1 MTSPGPDPVS
11 ARWPDGARDRFWLGV
26 KSAWPVVMGY
36 GPIGFALG
44 VLAVQAGLTP
54 METGAMSLLVYAG
67 ASQFIAVGMIGAD
80 AGLAAIAATTFLVN
94 IRHVLMSAAL
104 SPSFRGVR
112 RPVLAA
118 LAFLITDE
126 SFALSSTVFAERGE
140 GDASYFAG
148 LSLTS
153 YAAWFVATV
162 VGALIGGVVQV
173 PAAFGLDFA
182 LTAMFIGLLAG
193 NLRSRAA
200 VGAAAVAAV
209 IAVAA
214 VPVLGRWSVMAAAVA
229 AATVGVLFG
238 PWTAKSS

>member
-1 MTSPGPDPVS
+1 MTTPGTDPV
-11 ARWPDGARDRFWLGV
+11 ATPWPGAASDRFLLGA

-54 METGAMSLLVYAG
+54 AETGAMSLLVYAG

-80 AGLAAIAATTFLVN
+80 AGLPAIAATTFLVN

-104 SPSFRGVR
+104 SPFFRGVR
-112 RPVLAA
+112 RPLLAG

-126 SFALSSTVFAERGE
+126 SFAVSSTVFADRGE

-153 YAAWFVATV
+153 YVSWFLATLL
-162 VGALIGGVVQV
+162 GALVGGILQA
-173 PAAFGLDFA
+173 PAAIGLDFA

-200 VGAAAVAAV
+200 VGVALAAGI
-209 IAVAA
+209 IAVTTTSA
-214 VPVLGRWSVMAAAVA
+214 LGRWSVMAAAMA
-229 AATVGVLFG
+229 AATAGVLLE
-238 PWTAKSS
+238 PWTNRSS